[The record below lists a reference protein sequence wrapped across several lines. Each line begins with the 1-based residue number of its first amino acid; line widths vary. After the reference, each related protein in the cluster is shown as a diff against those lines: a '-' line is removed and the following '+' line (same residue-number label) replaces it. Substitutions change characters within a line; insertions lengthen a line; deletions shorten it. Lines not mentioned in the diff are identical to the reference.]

1 MRAGHCSR
9 GGIGK
14 GAHTEASFRRL
25 GLRDMLEHWTR
36 PMRACNAHAARE
48 LVRNV
53 EHAGWDG
60 IDRMGAKRLAAEAG
74 DWEAPAP
81 FDVPLLPRASAFLI
95 ESKLYR
101 LRVLDGPCASS
112 SWFDHGGIVAADAK
126 DAFAPS
132 KVSPS
137 PSLGGELGSFN
148 SEGEG
153 GSIEGAKHEGTL
165 RQKWSAVK
173 QRPIPIGM
181 KAAEMFN
188 SGLSGS
194 PVFVN
199 SISTDQSELAMSLGA
214 SPYRHS
220 FEWRMGKSPG
230 GKGRWS

>member
-1 MRAGHCSR
+1 MRNECS
-9 GGIGK
+9 
-14 GAHTEASFRRL
+14 SL
-25 GLRDMLEHWTR
+25 
-36 PMRACNAHAARE
+36 
-48 LVRNV
+48 
-53 EHAGWDG
+53 
-60 IDRMGAKRLAAEAG
+60 
-74 DWEAPAP
+74 
-81 FDVPLLPRASAFLI
+81 
-95 ESKLYR
+95 
-101 LRVLDGPCASS
+101 
-112 SWFDHGGIVAADAK
+112 VAADAK

-132 KVSPS
+132 EVSPS

-148 SEGEG
+148 SEGER

-230 GKGRWS
+230 GKGHWS